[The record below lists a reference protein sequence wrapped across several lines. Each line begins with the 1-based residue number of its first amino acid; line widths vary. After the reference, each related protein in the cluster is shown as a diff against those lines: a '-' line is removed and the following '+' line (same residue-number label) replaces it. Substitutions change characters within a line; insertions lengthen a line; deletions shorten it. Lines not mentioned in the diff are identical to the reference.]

1 MPPGQLRSF
10 QEVREYGQQREM
22 LDSIDT
28 IVNTILQQDDK
39 VDIDFNTVDPGSV
52 AVYKM
57 PHTFDSEDVDSNPVK
72 REGSITGVA
81 TAKGQEVTNAE
92 FTYPMFTLGGDE
104 LPRKVVIRQEHDSKI
119 YLGLSKEVG
128 DGGDRFPG

>member
-1 MPPGQLRSF
+1 
-10 QEVREYGQQREM
+10 M

-119 YLGLSKEVG
+119 YEVTDTG
-128 DGGDRFPG
+128 FNSLNQYASRFTVNANGAIKSEYGQWQVKK